1 MSIRNRSVSYR
12 HRGIL
17 QERLKIDQTLRSGSF
32 EFDLCQKSRGSSP
45 KRTNSIPASPP
56 RAQLCN
62 RSCSNKT
69 HTHQEPL
76 IRDVAGGLCAILSS
90 VKPRTRDGVDL
101 GAACVYL
108 GRLLCL
114 LPREVRG
121 RAEKLFL
128 APHRLVC
135 GLQDVQWQQARARAR
150 EGGGGEQ
157 AGRGLHHV
165 LILRHSD

>member
-1 MSIRNRSVSYR
+1 MTEFILPPPHPSVKTGGGVSY
-12 HRGIL
+12 
-17 QERLKIDQTLRSGSF
+17 DQIYLS
-32 EFDLCQKSRGSSP
+32 KSLTSHS
-45 KRTNSIPASPP
+45 
-56 RAQLCN
+56 
-62 RSCSNKT
+62 
-69 HTHQEPL
+69 E
-76 IRDVAGGLCAILSS
+76 VAGGLCAILSS

-135 GLQDVQWQQARARAR
+135 GLQDVRRQQALRERAEEA
-150 EGGGGEQ
+150 EANKKAE
-157 AGRGLHHV
+157 V
-165 LILRHSD
+165 TTMS